1 MQKYFEACMILM
13 KENNF
18 PPDTNAY
25 VWNKKKG
32 VHAKI
37 QRWCQFIL
45 DSSSPDSFRLLLGE
59 KVILQSDFIKKENAQ
74 D

>member
-1 MQKYFEACMILM
+1 MHIYEI
-13 KENNF
+13 
-18 PPDTNAY
+18 
-25 VWNKKKG
+25 KKKG